1 MTTFEE
7 RLRKYARLAVRA
19 GINVQPGQELIIGA
33 DVTEASFMRLVAE
46 EAYDAGAI
54 NVHIAYGDEAGT
66 LVRYAHGS
74 SEAMSYAPAWLAEAY
89 AERVRAGAG
98 YMRLLSGDPALLKDV
113 PADKIAVSSKAQGIA
128 TQGLSK
134 AIMAGGSWS
143 AIGYAAPAW
152 AKVVFPHDSEEVA
165 VEKLWDAIFLC
176 CHIDEEDPVA
186 SWLRHQ
192 EVLEAKQQALTER
205 SYAALQFTGAGTD
218 IKIGLADN
226 HLWSGG
232 RFQTSSGAKCSPNIP
247 TEEVFTMPHRE
258 RVEGVVRSSKPL
270 SVRGSLIDEIEM
282 TFEGGKVVKA
292 TASQGEEVLKGL
304 LDTDEGARHLG
315 EVALVPN
322 SSRVGRAKVLFFNTL
337 FDENA
342 ACHIALGR
350 ALSVN
355 MRDYDVLT
363 DDQQEANGFNSS
375 LIHVDWMIGSDQID
389 VDGIKQDGSSEPLMR
404 GCEWVD

>member
-46 EAYDAGAI
+46 EAYEAGAI

-74 SEAMSYAPAWLAEAY
+74 PEAIAYAPAWLAEAY
-89 AERVRAGAG
+89 AERVKAGAG

-113 PADKIAVSSKAQGIA
+113 PAEKIAISSKAQGVA
-128 TQGLSK
+128 SQGLSQ

-143 AIGYAAPAW
+143 AIGYASGPW
-152 AKVVFPHDSEEVA
+152 AKMVFPNDSEVVA
-165 VEKLWDAIFLC
+165 VDKLWDAIFLC
-176 CHIDEEDPVA
+176 CHIDEEDPVT

-192 EVLEAKQQALTER
+192 EILEAKQQVLSERRYSALH
-205 SYAALQFTGAGTD
+205 FKGGGTD
-218 IKIGLADN
+218 IRIGLADN

-232 RFQTSSGAKCSPNIP
+232 RFQTNGGAKCSPNVP
-247 TEEVFTMPHRE
+247 TEEVFTMPHRD

-270 SVRGSLIDEIEM
+270 SVRGTLIDGIEM

-292 TASQGEEVLKGL
+292 TATQGEEVLNGL
-304 LDTDEGARHLG
+304 LETDEGARHLG

-322 SSRVGRAKVLFFNTL
+322 SSRVSRANVLFYNTL

-355 MRDYDVLT
+355 MRDYDT
-363 DDQQEANGFNSS
+363 SSDDERKANGFNSS

-389 VDGIKQDGSSEPLMR
+389 VDGIRQDGSAEPLMR